1 MIVSMIIEYYLCKG
15 GEGSSSSTRAS
26 GAPADLEMVVS
37 SEADSEQ
44 EPSAES
50 GVTLLQLIGDL
61 PPDESRAGPGGKPT
75 YYFGGL
81 DGLTAAGQ
89 PALAHLPNPFYRDF
103 SLVFQIIP
111 SSPGVLFSITD
122 ASQKFMYV
130 GVKLSAPDADGR
142 NQKVLFYYTEPDSE
156 ASYLAASFTVPS
168 LDLVSWT
175 KFSLSVFNDQVTFFM
190 GCDASGKTVKLERSP
205 DDMELDRG
213 AGIFV
218 GQAGG
223 ADPDRFEGA
232 IAELKVVGNPR
243 AAELLCEDDDDSDAV
258 SD

>member
-1 MIVSMIIEYYLCKG
+1 MGLLYSKCWLRVCNLTSC
-15 GEGSSSSTRAS
+15 
-26 GAPADLEMVVS
+26 PVS
-37 SEADSEQ
+37 SPA
-44 EPSAES
+44 AEG

-61 PPDESRAGPGGKPT
+61 HPDESRAGPGGKPA

-142 NQKVLFYYTEPDSE
+142 NQKILFYYTEPDSE

-168 LDLVSWT
+168 LDMVSWT

-223 ADPDRFEGA
+223 ADPDRFEVQYGWPTTP
-232 IAELKVVGNPR
+232 LM
-243 AAELLCEDDDDSDAV
+243 LT
-258 SD
+258 